1 MERKE
6 FLQKFAVGGSLLL
19 TAPVLFNSCSD
30 GNDDVIEDEENSD
43 EITIDLN
50 HSDYSALGSVGG
62 FAYKDDIIVIRSGE
76 TSYIALSKVCTH
88 QGCDVSYNHDDGEL
102 PCPCHG
108 SRFSTSGAVLQGP
121 ATTSL
126 KTYSVKKEGNTLVI
140 Y

>member
-30 GNDDVIEDEENSD
+30 GNDDVIDDEENSD
-43 EITIDLN
+43 DITVDLN
-50 HSDYSALGSVGG
+50 HSDYSALGAVGG
-62 FAYKDDIIVIRSGE
+62 FAYKGDIIVIRSGE

-102 PCPCHG
+102 PCPCHE

-121 ATTSL
+121 ATTS
-126 KTYSVKKEGNTLVI
+126 
-140 Y
+140 